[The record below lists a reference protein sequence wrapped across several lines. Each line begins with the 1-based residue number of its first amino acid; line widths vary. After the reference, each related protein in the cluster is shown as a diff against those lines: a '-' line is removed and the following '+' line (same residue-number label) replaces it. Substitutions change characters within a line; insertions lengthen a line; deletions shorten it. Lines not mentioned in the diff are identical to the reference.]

1 MTTLDVAVG
10 FPAPD
15 EGDEGNEDE
24 DGDGQIADVRPPS
37 PPLKLRN
44 QLRFQRLADMD
55 RLT

>member
-24 DGDGQIADVRPPS
+24 DGDGQIADVRHPS